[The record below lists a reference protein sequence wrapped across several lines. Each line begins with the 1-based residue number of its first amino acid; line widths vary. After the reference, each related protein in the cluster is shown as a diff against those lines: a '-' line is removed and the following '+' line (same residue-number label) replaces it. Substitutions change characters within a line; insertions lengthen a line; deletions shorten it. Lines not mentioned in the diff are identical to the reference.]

1 MSSCLQG
8 RARHR
13 DHRLTAEDR
22 FGGVCSPS
30 GFWRRTTLKVPPHRE
45 GLVQS
50 GSNPESTAAAL
61 SGSTICLMS
70 QGEADVGSSG
80 LVTAGRIVRFA
91 GRDGA
96 NGDGALQG
104 MDPGF
109 TR

>member
-1 MSSCLQG
+1 
-8 RARHR
+8 
-13 DHRLTAEDR
+13 
-22 FGGVCSPS
+22 
-30 GFWRRTTLKVPPHRE
+30 
-45 GLVQS
+45 
-50 GSNPESTAAAL
+50 
-61 SGSTICLMS
+61 LMS
-70 QGEADVGSSG
+70 QAEADVGSSG